1 MTQTITYATVKSR
14 IDNQIRKN
22 YEGQKLGTFTH
33 QVDTE
38 NFDRFTLLVSRVIE
52 NCREEGD
59 NLTFITLENYLTSF
73 NFQNKVYFKLSNSRE
88 IKTDDFRLVFSP
100 HGKDGVELYII
111 ESYNQGNGWGSQV
124 LNLLNNI
131 TKETGITVY
140 LRPVAFGS
148 TEIDQLR
155 KWYSRNGFK
164 RCCKNLYWSNK

>member
-14 IDNQIRKN
+14 IDNHIRKH
-22 YEGQKLGTFTH
+22 YDGDKLGTFTH
-33 QVDTE
+33 QPDTD
-38 NFDRFTLLVSRVIE
+38 NFTKFTALVSKVIDS
-52 NCREEGD
+52 CREEGD
-59 NLTFITLENYLTSF
+59 NLSFTKIDDYLTSF

-88 IKTDDFRLVFSP
+88 IECNDFRLVFSP

-111 ESYNQGNGWGSQV
+111 ESFNQGNGWGSQ
-124 LNLLNNI
+124 LLGLLNNI
-131 TKETGITVY
+131 TQETGIPVY